1 MINFRNI
8 FNTTY
13 SLIGLIL
20 IIMIIGFIIL
30 INQNI
35 KRSCKKIGK
44 SFFISGVITIILS
57 FLVKIVSNLLI
68 PDKYQIITNV
78 IIKNIVKNMNIYSL
92 ISILIGL
99 VFMIL
104 SLVIKEKS
112 IEKT

>member
-13 SLIGLIL
+13 SLVGLIL
-20 IIMIIGFIIL
+20 IIMVIL
-30 INQNI
+30 LIMLVNQNI
-35 KRSCKKIGK
+35 KYSFKKIGK
-44 SFFISGVITIILS
+44 SIFIPGVITIILS
-57 FLVKIVSNLLI
+57 FLIKIVSNLI
-68 PDKYQIITNV
+68 VPEEYQIITNV

-104 SLVIKEKS
+104 SLAIKEKS
-112 IEKT
+112 IEKI